1 MYIMIYT
8 CTYFRYLYNEV
19 SNWIQM
25 TNHIVKQGNSLY
37 MLIRKLLLLGMNKKY
52 QVLSSGL
59 WKVTKWYCA
68 VNQFAWYKLSQNSFT
83 DSVISLVHLNCS
95 FAQWTGQEVWPWPW
109 GGLLSKGLFYK
120 DSSSLTL
127 FGPLLVPWNWLGP
140 GECFEGVYTVKISPP
155 GPLLEPWSR
164 PSPEEQSDAF

>member
-83 DSVISLVHLNCS
+83 DSVISLVHLNCKEE
-95 FAQWTGQEVWPWPW
+95 AYWV
-109 GGLLSKGLFYK
+109 KGLFYK